1 MSVFIASCWQVISRK
16 DRLDNF
22 DFVTDFIKNKK
33 FFKKKSKM
41 GEKVSE
47 DRGSHSKEHFRS
59 AH

>member
-41 GEKVSE
+41 GEKGTHEVNSL
-47 DRGSHSKEHFRS
+47 S
-59 AH
+59 